1 MLVPEKEHERER
13 IIELVH
19 LLEIRHLIQIAHV
32 EHGEVLD
39 SIGDP

>member
-1 MLVPEKEHERER
+1 MLIPEEEHKRER

-32 EHGEVLD
+32 EHGEILD
-39 SIGDP
+39 SIGNP

>member
-1 MLVPEKEHERER
+1 MLVPKKEHERER

-32 EHGEVLD
+32 EHCEVLD
-39 SIGDP
+39 SIGNP